1 MTKAQSKALEI
12 AKGHLNVNNPAAFIK
27 AVSHLIRSAT
37 NQKQIDAIKIAAF
50 DIQFG
55 GK

>member
-12 AKGHLNVNNPAAFIK
+12 AKGHLTANNPAAFLK
-27 AVSHLIRSAT
+27 SVSHLIRSAT
-37 NQKQIDAIKIAAF
+37 NQNQIDAIKVAAF

>member
-1 MTKAQSKALEI
+1 MTKAQAKALTT
-12 AKGHLNVNNPAAFIK
+12 AAGHLSANNTAAFLK
-27 AVSHLIRSAT
+27 AVAHLIRSAS
-37 NQKQIDAIKIAAF
+37 NQKQIDAIKVAAF